1 MILLN
6 VVNITKHFGPD
17 PVLDGVS
24 FEVRPTDKIGLVGP
38 NGAGKTT
45 LLSILAGRLSADAG
59 AVELHSTA
67 RLDYLE
73 QQPTIVP
80 GRTLWEE
87 AAAALESLSSLSVD
101 AERIAHELSR
111 ATEPAEHKRL
121 AERFDHLQHELTHRD
136 AYNIDHRIE
145 RVLEGL
151 GFTRENFQQ
160 PIEQL
165 SGGQHNRLLL
175 ARLLLAEPDVMLLD
189 EPSNHLDVEATQWLE
204 RFLADSPQAMIVV
217 SHDRYFLDK
226 VTNRTVE
233 LFHGTVDDYAGNFSA
248 YWRQKAQRLEVQTRT
263 YEKQQEFIAKT
274 EDFIRRN
281 HYGQNH
287 TQAEDRRKKLA
298 RLERVGPPRHI
309 EAPPM
314 GFTPADRTGDIVLR
328 VEHLAKAYDRPLFTD
343 LSFDILRG
351 ERWGILGPNG
361 SGKTTLLRCLVG
373 EERPDE
379 GRVITGTR
387 VRVGY
392 HDQLLRSL
400 DPGEQVVDAIRPA
413 GKLFNE
419 PQRRG
424 LLARFGLTG
433 DAVFQRVDSLSGGER
448 SRAALAQLAAD
459 DANVLVLDEP
469 TNHLDLWA
477 RDALERSLT
486 EFNGTVLLV
495 SHDRYFLNRAVDHLL
510 VVEPGRF
517 RVIEGNY
524 DAYLHLVE
532 QGLAGGGNKSPDDA
546 GGQQKSSPRRP
557 ARADKAAKPKRKFAY
572 RKVAELEAEIFERE
586 QRVEQ
591 LHAELA
597 TPEALRDGQRVRQIQ
612 ADIAAERTA
621 LEALYPHWEE
631 ASELN

>member
-6 VVNITKHFGPD
+6 VANITKQFGAD
-17 PVLDGVS
+17 PVLVGVA
-24 FEVRPTDKIGLVGP
+24 FEVRPGDKIGLVGP

-45 LLSILAGRLSADAG
+45 LLAILADRLSADSG
-59 AVELHSTA
+59 SVELHSSA
-67 RLDYLE
+67 RVDYLE

-80 GRTLWEE
+80 GRTLWDE
-87 AAAALESLSSLSVD
+87 ALAALESLSSLARD
-101 AERIAHELSR
+101 AESTAHELSV
-111 ATEPAEHKRL
+111 ATDPTEHKRL
-121 AERFDHLQHELTHRD
+121 AARYDHLQHELAHRD

-151 GFTRENFQQ
+151 GFTRENFRQ

-189 EPSNHLDVEATQWLE
+189 EPSNHLDVDATAWLE
-204 RFLADSPQAMIVV
+204 RFLADSSQAMIVV

-226 VTNRTVE
+226 VTNRTLE
-233 LFHGTVDDYAGNFSA
+233 LFRGTVDDYTGNFSA
-248 YWRQKAQRLEVQTRT
+248 YWRQKAQRLEVQART
-263 YEKQQEFIAKT
+263 FERQQEFVAKT

-287 TQAEDRRKKLA
+287 AQAEDRRKKLA
-298 RLERVGPPRHI
+298 RLERVEPPRTI
-309 EAPPM
+309 LAPPM

-328 VEHLAKAYDRPLFTD
+328 VERLAKAYDRPLFVD

-361 SGKTTLLRCLVG
+361 AGKTTLLRCLVG
-373 EERPDE
+373 EEEADA
-379 GRVITGTR
+379 GRVITGAH

-400 DPGEQVVDAIRPA
+400 DPDEPVVEAIRPA
-413 GKLFNE
+413 GKQFNE
-419 PQRRG
+419 PQRRSQ
-424 LLARFGLTG
+424 LARFGLTG
-433 DAVFQRVDSLSGGER
+433 DAVFQRVGSLSGGER

-459 DANVLVLDEP
+459 DANFLVLDEP

-495 SHDRYFLNRAVDHLL
+495 SHDRYFLNRVVDHLL

-517 RVIEGNY
+517 RVVEGNY

-532 QGLAGGGNKSPDDA
+532 QGVAGGGTAAADRDEK
-546 GGQQKSSPRRP
+546 QKSTPRRP
-557 ARADKAAKPKRKFAY
+557 ARADKPAKPKRKFPY
-572 RKVAELEAEIFERE
+572 RKVAEIEAEIFERE
-586 QRVEQ
+586 QRMEQ

-597 TPEALRDGQRVRQIQ
+597 TPDALRDGQRVRQLQ
-612 ADIAAERTA
+612 ADIAAERAA

-631 ASELN
+631 AAELN